1 MMGAQRR
8 SLQVV
13 ADAGEIPTR
22 DGNPASGTDTGVEY
36 IDGRDEWRAQSVIR
50 RWSPEHQLVGA
61 LMYLSA
67 QSARPVLDLV
77 PDTAVWRPITR
88 HAIVVIRR
96 LVAEG
101 RDPDPVAVLRT
112 AEIQPTGE
120 YSDGSLATEWAGSD
134 RGSGHHQFALYLAD
148 AYGQVVDPRHVRA
161 YASEVL
167 ADAYCRAFRFH
178 GIRMQQLAETHSTR
192 GDLTQYLSV
201 MQDDLADLWRR
212 VEAAAD
218 ADTGCA

>member
-22 DGNPASGTDTGVEY
+22 DGYPASGTDTGVEY

-96 LVAEG
+96 LVAE
-101 RDPDPVAVLRT
+101 VATPTRLLCCAPLKSSRPENTAMGPLPPSGLEATVVVVTTSLRSTWQTRT
-112 AEIQPTGE
+112 ARWWTRATSAHMRVRFSPTPTAGR
-120 YSDGSLATEWAGSD
+120 SDSTVSVCSNWPKPTAPGAISL
-134 RGSGHHQFALYLAD
+134 
-148 AYGQVVDPRHVRA
+148 
-161 YASEVL
+161 
-167 ADAYCRAFRFH
+167 
-178 GIRMQQLAETHSTR
+178 ST
-192 GDLTQYLSV
+192 SV
-201 MQDDLADLWRR
+201 
-212 VEAAAD
+212 
-218 ADTGCA
+218 